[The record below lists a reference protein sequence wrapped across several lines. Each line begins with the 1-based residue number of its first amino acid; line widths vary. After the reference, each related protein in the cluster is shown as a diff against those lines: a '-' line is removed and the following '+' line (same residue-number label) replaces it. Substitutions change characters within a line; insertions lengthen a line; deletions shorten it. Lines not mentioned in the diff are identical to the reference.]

1 MEVKMEYYRGK
12 YILITGAFGGFGR
25 CFISQLLDS
34 GASLILSDAPQSSVP
49 IGDSKTGLSE
59 ISPGKENQIIS
70 IIPADLSSADGCR
83 TLYDEYKKL
92 GVPLDM
98 IIHNAGIAYLGPY
111 ADVPLGHSERVI
123 NVNLLS
129 AMRLNSLFLPEFI
142 TRKSGHLIYV
152 SSVAG
157 FVATPLAVSYST
169 SKFGL
174 RAFAMAL
181 HGEIRKHGIRTSI
194 VYPFFSKTPIL
205 KSQVFGNPKV
215 AVLPGF
221 SATSAEYVTACTLKG
236 AEKGRLH
243 ICPGFFSKVMW
254 LAVRLHP
261 VISAQRKIHGYSS

>member
-1 MEVKMEYYRGK
+1 MEAKMEYYKGK
-12 YILITGAFGGFGR
+12 NVLITGAFGGFGS

-34 GASLILSDAPQSSVP
+34 GASLILSDVPQSSVP
-49 IGDSKTGLSE
+49 IRDAKNSLPELDSGREK
-59 ISPGKENQIIS
+59 QIIS
-70 IIPADLSSADGCR
+70 IIPADLSSAEGCR
-83 TLYDEYKKL
+83 TLYDEYKKT
-92 GVPLDM
+92 GVHLDM
-98 IIHNAGIAYLGPY
+98 IIHNAGMAYMGPY
-111 ADVPLGHSERVI
+111 ADVPLDHNEQVI

-129 AMRLNSLFLPEFI
+129 AMRLNSLFLPELI

-181 HGEIRKHGIRTSI
+181 HGEIRKYGIRTSI

-215 AVLPGF
+215 SVMPGF
-221 SATSAEYVTACTLKG
+221 CATSPEYVVTCTLKG

>member
-12 YILITGAFGGFGR
+12 NILITGAFGGFGL

-34 GASLILSDAPQSSVP
+34 GASLILSDMPQSSVP
-49 IGDSKTGLSE
+49 IHERKKSLTELDSGREKQILSV
-59 ISPGKENQIIS
+59 
-70 IIPADLSSADGCR
+70 IPADLSTAEGCR
-83 TLYDEYKKL
+83 TLYEEYKKL
-92 GVPLDM
+92 GVGVDM
-98 IIHNAGIAYLGPY
+98 IIHNAGIAFGGEYVDIPPDLN
-111 ADVPLGHSERVI
+111 EKII
-123 NVNLLS
+123 NVNLFS
-129 AMRLNSLFLPEFI
+129 IMRLNTLFLPELI
-142 TRKSGHLIYV
+142 RRRSGHLIYM

-215 AVLPGF
+215 SVLPGF
-221 SATSAEYVTACTLKG
+221 CATSPKHVVTCTLKG

-261 VISAQRKIHGYSS
+261 VISSQRKIHGYS